1 MGYSLPAAIGSY
13 YADKESSSIVFCG
26 DGGIQ
31 MNLQE
36 LEIIRRE
43 RLPIKVF
50 ILNNGCL
57 GMIRNYQDFALGS
70 RQYDTVEGF
79 SSPSYNQLANT
90 FEMEYFK
97 IEEYEHIE
105 SVLKSVQS
113 IDKSCLI
120 EVKIPV
126 SDNID

>member
-1 MGYSLPAAIGSY
+1 
-13 YADKESSSIVFCG
+13 
-26 DGGIQ
+26 

-43 RLPIKVF
+43 GLPIKVF

-70 RQYDTVEGF
+70 RHYATVEGF
-79 SSPSYNQLANT
+79 SSPSYNQLAKT
-90 FEMEYFK
+90 FDMEYFK
-97 IEEYEHIE
+97 IEKYDHIE

-113 IDKSCLI
+113 IDGPCLI

-126 SDNID
+126 NDNID